1 MSTPD
6 ALAKTPLYDWHVAN
20 GGRMVDFA
28 GWAMPVQYGSIVDE
42 HHATRNAVGL
52 FDISHMGRLLFS
64 GADAEALLD
73 SISTRR
79 VTDLKPGQIRYSLI
93 CNEQGGVLDDVLIY
107 RIELEDGVRSGSGR
121 LSGFG
126 MVVNASNRPKI
137 VEWINGR
144 IGNRAVEL
152 EDISAEYAMIAV
164 QGPKAIELLDPLTD
178 HPLTS
183 LRYYT
188 GAETNVDGCGCYI
201 SRTGY
206 TGEDGCEIVVHADLA
221 AGLWES
227 LHAKAEEVDGSA
239 VGLAARNTLR
249 LEAGMPLYGHEL
261 TEEINPIQAGLGF
274 AVTLKDRDF
283 VGRDALTAATQD
295 KGQRVR
301 VGLQLE
307 GRRAPREG
315 YPVLQENEVVGEVTS
330 GTFSPTLN
338 KPIAMAYVK
347 PTAAA
352 PGEPV
357 AVDARGTH
365 LAATVAPPVFYERGK

>member
-1 MSTPD
+1 MSSSEN
-6 ALAKTPLYDWHVAN
+6 LAKTPLYDWHAAH
-20 GGRMVDFA
+20 GGRMVDYA
-28 GWAMPVQYGSIVDE
+28 GWAMPVQYGSIVGE

-64 GADAEALLD
+64 GADAEAFLD
-73 SISTRR
+73 SLSTRK

-93 CNEQGGVLDDVLIY
+93 CNERGGVLDDVLIY

-126 MVVNASNRPKI
+126 MVVNASNRLKI
-137 VEWINGR
+137 VDWINSHLVGQD
-144 IGNRAVEL
+144 VQV
-152 EDISAEYAMIAV
+152 EDISTEYAMIAL
-164 QGPKAIELLDPLTD
+164 QGPKAIELLEPLTH

-188 GAETNVDGCGCYI
+188 GAETKVDGCGCYL

-221 AGLWES
+221 AQLWES
-227 LHAKAEEVDGSA
+227 LHAKAAEADGMA

-261 TEEINPIQAGLGF
+261 SEDINPIQAGLGF
-274 AVTLKDRDF
+274 AVTLKDRQF
-283 VGRDALTAATQD
+283 IGRDALVAATQD

-301 VGLQLE
+301 VGLQLD

-330 GTFSPTLN
+330 GTFSPTLDR
-338 KPIAMAYVK
+338 PIAMAYVK

-357 AVDARGTH
+357 AVDFRGSQ
-365 LAATVAPPVFYERGK
+365 LPATIAPPVFYERGK